1 MAITELKNQ
10 TFENELVTLDLHSYE
25 NCKFVNCKMIYSGF
39 SDVMLVNNEFDNC
52 EWHFSGPAS
61 NTLAFLQLFY
71 NKMGDHG
78 KRIVEITFDNIRKPM
93 G

>member
-10 TFENELVTLDLHSYE
+10 TFENELITLDLHFYE

-39 SDVMLVNNEFDNC
+39 SDVMLVNNEFHSC

-61 NTLAFLQLFY
+61 NTLDFLKLFY
-71 NKMGDHG
+71 NKMGEPG
-78 KRIVEITFDNIRKPM
+78 KKIVEITFDNIRKPM
-93 G
+93 D